1 MQENFD
7 MKHKNPANVLGKI
20 LKQAFPFFKVSA
32 GPGKEIE
39 TPVSSRET
47 KLNILWPQNFDCKQV
62 LTKDDDWSVRH
73 LFFICQRITML
84 KFSEVFSFTNFQNRD
99 WKIRKK
105 ISGNFFQSGHV
116 TSSLN
121 FPMWLLS

>member
-7 MKHKNPANVLGKI
+7 IKHKNPANIEHKNPTNVLGKI
-20 LKQAFPFFKVSA
+20 LKQEFPFFKMTV

-47 KLNILWPQNFDCKQV
+47 KLTNILWPQNFDYKQF

-84 KFSEVFSFTNFQNRD
+84 EVFRSFQFYQFSEQRLKN
-99 WKIRKK
+99 
-105 ISGNFFQSGHV
+105 
-116 TSSLN
+116 
-121 FPMWLLS
+121 